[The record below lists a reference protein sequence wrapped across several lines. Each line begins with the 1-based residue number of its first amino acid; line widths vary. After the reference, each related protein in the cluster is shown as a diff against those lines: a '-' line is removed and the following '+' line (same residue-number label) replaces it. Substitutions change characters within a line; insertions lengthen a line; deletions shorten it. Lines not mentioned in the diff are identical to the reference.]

1 MGVVSHYG
9 VTLGV
14 TQFDMIG
21 FPYATL
27 TVNVVGSFLIGVA
40 LTCLVDQ
47 SDINQSMRLMIQ
59 IEFLGTFTTFSA
71 LGLDVLLLIRQ
82 GRLA

>member
-1 MGVVSHYG
+1 MGAVSHYG

-14 TQFDMIG
+14 TQFGMSG
-21 FPYATL
+21 FPHATL
-27 TVNVVGSFLIGVA
+27 TVNVVSSFLIGVA

-47 SDINQSMRLMIQ
+47 SDINQAMRLMIQ